1 MSGGERQLEEWRGPF
16 GEDYTARNPVTEES
30 LRQRTRALACI
41 LDRLPGAE
49 LGSILE
55 VGANIGLNLRAL
67 ARLTGAELY
76 AVEPNARARKMLVKD
91 GVVPAERALEGTA
104 GDLPFADGGFDLV
117 FTAGVLIHIPEA
129 ALEAAY
135 REIHRVSRR
144 YILTME
150 YFSPKAVTVPYH
162 GRDEMLF
169 KRDFGGLWLELFPGL
184 EPVGDG
190 FFWKRT
196 TGLDDVT
203 WWLFRKP

>member
-16 GEDYTARNPVTEES
+16 GENYTERNPVTEGS

-76 AVEPNARARKMLVKD
+76 AVEPNARAREMLVKG
-91 GVVPAERALEGTA
+91 GVVPAERALEGAA
-104 GDLPFADGGFDLV
+104 GDLPFPDGAMDLV
-117 FTAGVLIHIPEA
+117 FTAGVLIHIPDA
-129 ALEAAY
+129 ALEQAY
-135 REIHRVSRR
+135 REIHRVARR
-144 YILTME
+144 YILSME
-150 YFSPKAVTVPYH
+150 YFSPTPVSIPYH
-162 GRDEMLF
+162 GHHDMLF
-169 KRDFGGLWLELFPGL
+169 KRDFGSMWLDLFPNL
-184 EPVGDG
+184 QYLGDG

-196 TGLDDVT
+196 TGLDNVN
-203 WWLFRKP
+203 WWLFCKP